1 MLQITEAMRNSTEN
15 IYQQKVSIENLYMIS
30 RSEQLKK
37 ENSLYARYP
46 EDVQYLIKLKGALN
60 RQINKATKK
69 NES

>member
-1 MLQITEAMRNSTEN
+1 MPDI
-15 IYQQKVSIENLYMIS
+15 
-30 RSEQLKK
+30 
-37 ENSLYARYP
+37 P